1 MEKQMLLDQIEG
13 LKVSIKSLRETER
26 KHIEAD
32 TLTKQIEKARVDRG
46 ELEIKLDELK
56 KRKIELKIEKAT
68 SLNHVAQK
76 IEGEI
81 TKLLP
86 NGQAVFTIGE
96 DGVFI
101 GLKHHGTKI
110 TPYLSLS
117 GGEKAFFD
125 PAISSAFLGKSKNK
139 ILIAEVAEIDKE
151 KLGSLLKE
159 IVQIK
164 PDVQII
170 LSSCHEPKEVPAE
183 WKVTSL

>member
-1 MEKQMLLDQIEG
+1 MEKQMLIDQTEG
-13 LKVSIKSLRETER
+13 LKVSIKTLRETEK

-32 TLTKQIEKARVDRG
+32 TLTKQTEKARVEKG
-46 ELEIKLDELK
+46 ELETKMEDLK
-56 KRKIELKIEKAT
+56 KRKIELKFQKAS

-76 IEGEI
+76 IEAEI

-101 GLKHHGTKI
+101 GLKHHGNRT

-117 GGEKAFFD
+117 GGEKAFYD
-125 PAISSAFLGKSKNK
+125 AALANALLGKSQNK
-139 ILIAEVAEIDKE
+139 ILIGEAAEIDEE

-159 IVQIK
+159 IVRIN

-170 LSSCHEPKEVPAE
+170 LNSCHEPKEVPKE
-183 WKVTSL
+183 WNLIRL

>member
-1 MEKQMLLDQIEG
+1 MEKQMLVDQIEG
-13 LKVSIKSLRETER
+13 LKASIKTLRETEK

-32 TLTKQIEKARVDRG
+32 TLTKQIEKARVEKG
-46 ELEIKLDELK
+46 ELETKLEELK
-56 KRKIELKIEKAT
+56 KRKIELKFQKAS

-86 NGQAVFTIGE
+86 NGEAVFTIGE

-101 GLKHHGTKI
+101 GLKHHGNKV

-125 PAISSAFLGKSKNK
+125 PAVSSAFLGKSKNK
-139 ILIAEVAEIDKE
+139 ILIAEVAEVDSE
-151 KLGSLLKE
+151 KLAMLLKE
-159 IVQIK
+159 IIESK
-164 PDVQII
+164 PDAQVI
-170 LSSCHEPKEVPAE
+170 LSSCHRPAKIPQE
-183 WKVTSL
+183 WSVTEL